1 MTNGLLYAITALA
14 LASVFVFDENFSSN
28 LARVIGEPI
37 AAMPL
42 NMWEVGMAGV
52 LAALIVAAFFR
63 ERPRR

>member
-1 MTNGLLYAITALA
+1 MNRLLYAITALA
-14 LASVFVFDENFSSN
+14 LASVFVFDETFSSN